1 MGNNSGFNAAAFFGG
16 LVPSAINSGAQA
28 YAGEKRIKLEQE
40 QQDWYK
46 QFLEKNAEA
55 SRKQDDALQLFMM
68 KQLGFD
74 PRDPTGVAMKG
85 AGMAGGAAPAMGT
98 PGMSQQYPGNVFQGP
113 GFSNLNSRSP
123 TQDWAQYNQA
133 TPNYGAIL
141 GSPQRR

>member
-98 PGMSQQYPGNVFQGP
+98 PGMSQQYPGNVFGGIQS
-113 GFSNLNSRSP
+113 GFSGLRPGANGLQSP
-123 TQDWAQYNQA
+123 T
-133 TPNYGAIL
+133 TPNYGAVLTNPYI
-141 GSPQRR
+141 GR